1 VKYSIV
7 LMPVT
12 RERETNV
19 CRYFSDVATELS
31 TSTVNGQNTVSAL
44 VIQVANTG
52 SVSGRILITTFY
64 ILPRY

>member
-1 VKYSIV
+1 
-7 LMPVT
+7 MPVT